1 MNPITKNPVYS
12 IEQLSSEYLNQKKS
26 QTTVN
31 RQNAESSFREILQAK
46 AYAGQRAVAFS
57 KHASERLDSR
67 NIQLTDA
74 QVQRLNQGVEQA
86 RGKNINE
93 SLVMLDNLA
102 FIVNV
107 KNNTVV
113 TALDRSNESGHVFT
127 NIDGAVI
134 V

>member
-1 MNPITKNPVYS
+1 MNPITNNPVYS

-26 QTTVN
+26 QATGKLQKED
-31 RQNAESSFREILQAK
+31 RSFQDILQAK
-46 AYAGQRAVAFS
+46 AAGQYTVAFS

-67 NIQLTDA
+67 KIQLTDT

-107 KNNTVV
+107 KNNTVI